1 MAELRGWSRGRTGL
15 IAGLAAMCLSG
26 AGVAQEVADRIFTG
40 GPVLTMNDIQPRAG
54 AVAVKDGRIVA
65 VGTPEEIAAWK
76 GEGTEVTELSGR
88 ALIPGFFDAHGHVMA
103 GGVQALT
110 ANLLAAPDGT
120 VTDIASLQQVLRDWA
135 AENRATVEQAGLI
148 MGFGYDNS
156 QLAELRHPTRQELDA
171 VSTEVPVYII
181 HQSGHI
187 GVANSK
193 ALDLLGITSASE
205 NPPGGLIR
213 KDESGQPTGVLEE
226 NAHFAAL
233 PKLLGNVGPESVKA
247 VIKAGADLWAR
258 YGYTTAQEGR
268 SLPGSAAALAAV
280 AAEGGF
286 RIDVMTHVDVLM
298 DRDYIL
304 ANRSADYVNRFR
316 VAGAKLTV
324 DGSPQGFTA
333 LRDRP
338 YYAPVGD
345 YPPGYLGYASVTQ
358 AQLDDA
364 VSWAYAN
371 GVQILAHANGEGAQ
385 DMFIAA
391 IEAAERTQGHDPDR
405 RPVLVHGQ
413 FAREDQVDAY
423 RRLSVIPSFFP
434 MHTFYWGD
442 WHRDHTVGPTLADDI
457 SPTGWALRRGMIFT
471 SHHDAPVAFPDSM
484 RVLDATVTRRSRSG
498 DIIGPEH
505 RVDVITA
512 LKAMTLWP
520 AMQYFE
526 EDRKGS
532 IEVGKL
538 ADLVI
543 LSADPT
549 AVDPETLDRLTVA
562 ETVKEGTT
570 VYAATQKEGR
580 LQYRPKQDG
589 TDPFATFLREQA
601 IRADLERSGA
611 GGKGIIATNRLA
623 RLMAAQPHNPGCV
636 ADYVTS
642 LVAGNLVPEGAVLR

>member
-1 MAELRGWSRGRTGL
+1 MPFRKVA
-15 IAGLAAMCLSG
+15 IAAALFTS
-26 AGVAQEVADRIFTG
+26 AASAAWAQEPADRIFTG
-40 GPVLTMNDIQPRAG
+40 GPVLTMNDAQPRAG
-54 AVAVKDGRIVA
+54 AVAVTDGRIVA
-65 VGTPEEIAAWK
+65 VGTPEEIDALR
-76 GEGTEVTELSGR
+76 GEGTVVTDLTGR

-110 ANLLAAPDGT
+110 ANLLAPPDGT

-135 AENRATVEQAGLI
+135 EENSETVAQVGLI

-156 QLAELRHPTRQELDA
+156 QLAELRHPTRADLDA
-171 VSTEVPVYII
+171 VSIEFPVFLI

-187 GVANSK
+187 GAANSK
-193 ALDLLGITSASE
+193 ALELLGITAASE
-205 NPPGGLIR
+205 NPPGGLIL
-213 KDESGQPTGVLEE
+213 KDANGEPTGVLEE
-226 NAHFAAL
+226 NAFFAAL
-233 PKLLGNVGPESVKA
+233 PGLFTNVGPEGMKA
-247 VIKAGADLWAR
+247 ILKAGGELWAR

-268 SLPGSAAALAAV
+268 SLPGSVGVLAAV

-286 RIDVMTHVDVLM
+286 KIDVMTHVDVIAGREFL
-298 DRDYIL
+298 L
-304 ANRSADYVNRFR
+304 ENVSADYVNRFR

-338 YYAPVGD
+338 YYAPVGN

-358 AQLDDA
+358 AQVDES
-364 VSWAYAN
+364 VEWAFAN

-391 IEAAERTQGHDPDR
+391 LGAAERTQGHDPER
-405 RPVLVHGQ
+405 RPVLIHGQ
-413 FAREDQVDAY
+413 FAREDQVDSYKAFG
-423 RRLSVIPSFFP
+423 VIPSFFP

-442 WHRDHTVGPTLADDI
+442 WHRDRTVGPALVDDI
-457 SPTGWALRRGMIFT
+457 SPTGWAVRRGMIFT

-498 DIIGPEH
+498 DIIGPDQ

-520 AMQYFE
+520 AYQYFE

-543 LSADPT
+543 LSDDPT
-549 AVDPETLDRLTVA
+549 AVDPETLDRLIVA
-562 ETVKEGTT
+562 ETIKEGET
-570 VYAATQKEGR
+570 VYAAGEREGR
-580 LQYRPKQDG
+580 LDYRPLPDG
-589 TDPFATFLREQA
+589 ADPYADFLRQLAVNRDMGAWSGLGIPARVFASSPHSSACVAATVTAMLTEGLEQA
-601 IRADLERSGA
+601 
-611 GGKGIIATNRLA
+611 N
-623 RLMAAQPHNPGCV
+623 
-636 ADYVTS
+636 
-642 LVAGNLVPEGAVLR
+642 